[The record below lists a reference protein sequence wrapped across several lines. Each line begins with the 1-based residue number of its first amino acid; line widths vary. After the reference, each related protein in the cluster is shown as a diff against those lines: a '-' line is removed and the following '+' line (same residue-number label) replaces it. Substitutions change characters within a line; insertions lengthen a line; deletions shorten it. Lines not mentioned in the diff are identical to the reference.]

1 MIDLEISLFCKQTG
15 PKYVNKWLKQIS
27 LPFLYSPWIVETPE
41 LCYKKWPDFYLKL
54 SRSISV
60 NYSTYMLYIF
70 SKMKQDISSS
80 SFLTLDRKRPFPYST
95 YIYVILEYMLN
106 TFLVYVS
113 IDYWALTDLPFLG
126 YCHPSSTSKYTVESL
141 CSTIESDSALF
152 FMFRTEENSEYR
164 NRIQKDNTEACP
176 FERIEYAFSYR

>member
-60 NYSTYMLYIF
+60 YYVVFYI
-70 SKMKQDISSS
+70 
-80 SFLTLDRKRPFPYST
+80 SFRQYYT
-95 YIYVILEYMLN
+95 YIVDKRCKRLGSQAWVFVCIAVSELILNIKFGKDLFSNTQYKKIIAWFFVI
-106 TFLVYVS
+106 
-113 IDYWALTDLPFLG
+113 ALTSLLG
-126 YCHPSSTSKYTVESL
+126 ILASMKYYRYRYPVEV
-141 CSTIESDSALF
+141 
-152 FMFRTEENSEYR
+152 TEETTSVENS
-164 NRIQKDNTEACP
+164 KDH
-176 FERIEYAFSYR
+176 RD